1 MATPTLFINK
11 FKPIFLK
18 DFESCADL
26 IGAIK
31 TVMSLDILNIL
42 LVGNSGSGKTVMLDA
57 IIREYYSDISTNTD
71 NILHINSLKEQGV
84 QYYRG
89 EVKTFCQTRCS
100 IKDRKKIIVL
110 DDIDMIPEQSQQI
123 FRNCMDKY
131 SKNVHFISSC
141 SNTQK
146 VIESLQSR
154 FTLMQIHNLEISD
167 ISKILMRIKESEMIQ
182 LDREAEEYILNICN
196 KSVKTLI
203 NYMEKC
209 KLLNC
214 IITIE
219 IAMQLCTDIST
230 IWFEEFTQN
239 ILSKNLPDSIRNLY
253 DIHDKGYSVIDILDN
268 YFIFIKSTA
277 ILSEDIKYKFIPI
290 ICKYITIFNN
300 IHEEEIEL
308 SLFSNN
314 LISSL

>member
-1 MATPTLFINK
+1 MATTTLFINK

-18 DFESCADL
+18 DFESCVDL
-26 IGAIK
+26 IRAIK
-31 TVMSLDILNIL
+31 TLMSLDILNIL

-57 IIREYYSDISTNTD
+57 IIREYYSDMSTNTE

-100 IKDRKKIIVL
+100 IKHRKKIIVL

-131 SKNVHFISSC
+131 SNNVHFISSC

-167 ISKILMRIKESEMIQ
+167 ISKILTRIKASEGIR
-182 LDREAEEYILNICN
+182 LDSDAEEYILNICN
-196 KSVKTLI
+196 KSVKILI

-214 IITIE
+214 TITIE

-239 ILSKNLPDSIRNLY
+239 ILSKNLRESIQNLY

-268 YFIFIKSTA
+268 YFIFVKSTA
-277 ILSEDIKYKFIPI
+277 ILTEEFKYKFIPI

-308 SLFSNN
+308 ALFSNN
-314 LISSL
+314 LISSI